1 MFLSES
7 QKKELRGQLKYFGN
21 LARKFDGRTTVAERI
36 AINNLRMTICD
47 LLCIEAKQNG
57 QYMNDLGGTP
67 RTAYN
72 FSKGA

>member
-7 QKKELRGQLKYFGN
+7 RKKELRSQLKYFGN
-21 LARKFDGRTTVAERI
+21 LVREFDGRTTVAERI

-57 QYMNDLGGTP
+57 QYMNDLRGTP
-67 RTAYN
+67 RTEYSFN
-72 FSKGA
+72 K